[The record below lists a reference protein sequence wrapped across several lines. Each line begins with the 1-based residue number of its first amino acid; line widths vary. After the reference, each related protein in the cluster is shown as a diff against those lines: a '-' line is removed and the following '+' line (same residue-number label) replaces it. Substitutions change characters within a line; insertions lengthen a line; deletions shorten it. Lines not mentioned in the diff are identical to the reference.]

1 MIELSPGQWHG
12 PVLSGFGAHLVYV
25 DHVTE
30 PPAPLFA
37 DMREMVEA
45 DWKMEKGEELNKAF
59 YANLRDSYTVEIDMP
74 VIESL
79 EEPTL
84 GQMQ

>member
-1 MIELSPGQWHG
+1 M
-12 PVLSGFGAHLVYV
+12 LSGFGAHLVYV